1 MKPVVLAW
9 RVTCFACGR
18 VLAETTSY
26 KSANGIWTQHK
37 NAHASLS
44 KAWAI
49 ERDHARGIRP
59 LVELIRIEGEG
70 PGVDHDEEAR
80 R

>member
-1 MKPVVLAW
+1 MKSIVLAW

-18 VLAETTSY
+18 VLVEEATSY
-26 KSANGIWTQHK
+26 RSASGIWTQHK
-37 NAHASLS
+37 NAHASQS
-44 KAWAI
+44 KSWAI
-49 ERDHARGIRP
+49 ERLVRP
-59 LVELIRIEGEG
+59 LVEIVQTKREG

>member
-1 MKPVVLAW
+1 MKPVVLSW

-18 VLAETTSY
+18 VITETTSY
-26 KSANGIWTQHK
+26 KRANGIWIQHK
-37 NAHASLS
+37 NAHAGLG
-44 KAWAI
+44 KV
-49 ERDHARGIRP
+49 IRP
-59 LVELIRIEGEG
+59 QLELIRIEGEG